1 MARRPTV
8 AVDFDGVIHS
18 YVTPWLS
25 EAHCPD
31 PPVPGA
37 IPFLGL
43 LLSEK
48 MNVVIHTT
56 RGRTDDGRLAV
67 AQYLLNHGL
76 DADAIRTGKVK
87 VTHEKP
93 PALVYIDDRAYRFD
107 GSNWPTVGEIFRLK
121 PWHKEEA

>member
-18 YVTPWLS
+18 YATPWLS
-25 EAHCPD
+25 ESHCPD

-43 LLSEK
+43 LLAEK
-48 MNVVIHTT
+48 LNVVIHTT
-56 RGRTDDGRLAV
+56 RGRTTEGRLAV
-67 AQYLLNHGL
+67 LEYLAKHGM
-76 DADAIRTGKVK
+76 DTRGIS

-121 PWHKEEA
+121 PWHKED